1 MRNGVV
7 PGGNFLLLFE
17 GLSVQTDGDFAS
29 IVWTFYTRSLIEGW
43 VYGLI
48 YTAVHISID
57 YGTKIHIM
65 YYC

>member
-29 IVWTFYTRSLIEGW
+29 IVWTFYTRSLIEG
-43 VYGLI
+43 
-48 YTAVHISID
+48 
-57 YGTKIHIM
+57 
-65 YYC
+65 